1 MNNYSDVMSGI
12 DVKLVKEDQLWNL
25 HNSQAISE

>member
-1 MNNYSDVMSGI
+1 MNSYGDVMSVI
-12 DVKLVKEDQLWNL
+12 NVKLVKEDQLWNL